1 MPYLCAE
8 RVLTL
13 KQWPGV
19 WNIRSFRCCQ
29 TLRQWPTDLYSAPHL
44 GETWRWRWTLPNVSS
59 TGPCLRSHTSCLCWG
74 HSVDRCVK
82 CGLFEVNSELYK
94 SVDSDYPTIS
104 PKICASDIW
113 HRVYVETWREVLL
126 MDRPS
131 LSVMY
136 EITSLTRHNCLCV
149 EHGLRVNVYVYVAI
163 VYMYVR
169 VAIDWLAINICP
181 PLI

>member
-1 MPYLCAE
+1 
-8 RVLTL
+8 
-13 KQWPGV
+13 
-19 WNIRSFRCCQ
+19 
-29 TLRQWPTDLYSAPHL
+29 
-44 GETWRWRWTLPNVSS
+44 
-59 TGPCLRSHTSCLCWG
+59 
-74 HSVDRCVK
+74 
-82 CGLFEVNSELYK
+82 
-94 SVDSDYPTIS
+94 
-104 PKICASDIW
+104 
-113 HRVYVETWREVLL
+113 

-149 EHGLRVNVYVYVAI
+149 EHGLRLNVYAYVAI